1 MHQYGL
7 RNSEC
12 GIPHSPFRMPLRWV
26 LAGWLTASVSLAP
39 AQPFPKTLVRDPGAP
54 PPSRV
59 VIAEDPAATEAFHA
73 RPEIVRQMVQRGIA
87 KLTGKSPADAW
98 ASLVSRRDVVGLK
111 IYSAPGPNS
120 GTRPAVVAAVIEG
133 LLEAQ
138 VPATNIIIW
147 DRQKG
152 DLRLAGFD
160 VLASRYGVRLEG
172 AVNAG
177 FDENTFYSPDSPIL
191 GQLVWSDLEFGRK
204 GDGVG
209 RRSFVSKLV
218 VHGM

>member
-1 MHQYGL
+1 MP
-7 RNSEC
+7 NAEC
-12 GIPHSPFRMPLRWV
+12 GIPHSAIRVPRSAFRVPRWWV
-26 LAGWLTASVSLAP
+26 LAGWLTAGASLAP
-39 AQPFPKTLVRDPGAP
+39 GQPLPKALARDPGAP

-59 VIAEDPAATEAFHA
+59 VIAGDPAATEAFHA
-73 RPEIVRQMVQRGIA
+73 RPENVRDMVQTGIA
-87 KLTGKSPADAW
+87 KLTGQSPAAAW
-98 ASLVSRRDVVGLK
+98 ANLVSPRDVVGLK
-111 IYSAPGPNS
+111 IYSAPGPSS

-133 LLEAQ
+133 LLEAK

-160 VLASRYGVRLEG
+160 VVASRYGVRLEG

-191 GQLVWSDLEFGRK
+191 GQLVWSDLEFGLS
-204 GDGVG
+204 GE
-209 RRSFVSKLV
+209 
-218 VHGM
+218 